1 MSSMEETLTRAVAE
15 LQAIEKAVAEL
26 QARVATLRAAL
37 TEYEGAMSL
46 LEELAKHKEG
56 VRVLVPIGGGN
67 FLQAEIKEVGNIRV
81 SLGAGVVIEQTLE
94 RGQEII
100 RKRRENIAKAI
111 ELHESRILQYAQRA
125 EELRRLIEA
134 LSARIRE
141 KQQQTRP
148 G

>member
-46 LEELAKHKEG
+46 LEELTKHKEG

>member
-134 LSARIRE
+134 LSARLRE

>member
-100 RKRRENIAKAI
+100 RKRRENISKAI

-134 LSARIRE
+134 LSARLRE